1 MSVSIPNRRALLLA
15 GLSWSALTSLPSTAV
30 AAAVA
35 VPAQASAKE
44 ITWDDLISEK
54 WARQVQA
61 EMMALGR
68 VGGLVE
74 DGTPEADRLMS
85 KLRKRW
91 DEAPI
96 VQRYIGQKVRL
107 PGFVV
112 PLDASRDPRREF
124 LLVPYFGACIHTP
137 PPPANQMA
145 LIVPQSKAKV
155 AKVFESMETVWV
167 EGVLTA
173 DRTTTS
179 QGVTGYRIEASLIEA
194 YEEKK
199 SRRR

>member
-1 MSVSIPNRRALLLA
+1 MHPDPMTRRTLLLA
-15 GLSWSALTSLPSTAV
+15 TAGVGLSALVPGV
-30 AAAVA
+30 REAA
-35 VPAQASAKE
+35 PSAKA

-54 WARQVQA
+54 WANQVQA

-74 DGTPEADRLMS
+74 DGTLEADRLMS

-96 VQRYIGQKVRL
+96 VQKYIGQQVRL

-112 PLDASRDPRREF
+112 PLDASRDSRRQF

-145 LIVPQSKAKV
+145 LIVPAPKARV
-155 AKVFESMETVWV
+155 TKVFESMETIWV
-167 EGVLTA
+167 EGLLTA

-179 QGVTGYRIEASLIEA
+179 QGVTGYRIEATAIEA
-194 YEEKK
+194 YEEKG